1 MLAYTAIA
9 FQKLRWS
16 FWVNKMDQNRWFI
29 DYRVFF
35 KLLNENKIDS
45 IQRRVYLKIHFHI
58 FTFSILNQ
66 NHQNWYIISFVEYE
80 INLFSFG
87 QIFEYFKAIKNWLWT
102 NKKETDACC
111 MFWIKHFLCQLSLVC
126 CIKLLYSPLSIS
138 PGATILRGSNAT
150 TSLRPSLMKWT
161 SVPNLNMKMMVRCG
175 CQELCYVQQCS
186 TVQLWSY
193 GSHKQF

>member
-1 MLAYTAIA
+1 M
-9 FQKLRWS
+9 
-16 FWVNKMDQNRWFI
+16 
-29 DYRVFF
+29 
-35 KLLNENKIDS
+35 
-45 IQRRVYLKIHFHI
+45 
-58 FTFSILNQ
+58 
-66 NHQNWYIISFVEYE
+66 ISFVEYE

-138 PGATILRGSNAT
+138 PEATILRGSNAT

-175 CQELCYVQQCS
+175 FQELCYVQQCS

-193 GSHKQF
+193 GSTNNSNICHVFWCWRQTETVTCVLFNFCFRLQLNEHQHENGI